1 MKLKKL
7 FAGIVAVAM
16 MATMAIPGFAA
27 TGGETEAPSTDS
39 PAITVTG
46 KEFTIGKTYTVTGT
60 APTAPN
66 EDFELKQIERV
77 SATKSE
83 VKDFV
88 GTNANTNYDLKIEK
102 AKYEGSTTG
111 LGFKV
116 TLPDYNNHPGIYTY
130 KLKEQDNGT
139 AGVTYDN
146 NNYILTVYVVQKNDD
161 EKATENDLVY
171 QVRLDRGDSAKTL
184 GEDGYK
190 VTGLNNSYESGTY
203 TVKKLVKGNMADR
216 KADFYFRATF
226 DNIDKMSGQI
236 KANGENIELVMSA
249 DRKTGTYD
257 FSLKHAETISF
268 TNVPAG
274 VAVSVNEK
282 TGLNGDI
289 IAKPAEGA
297 ENPTNGTYT
306 VEYTQ
311 NQSATMANAEI
322 TAIITNRSTENLN
335 TGVILDNAP
344 YIALLTIVA
353 AGAVV
358 MIMKKRRNYE
368 D

>member
-39 PAITVTG
+39 PAITVSG

-60 APTAPN
+60 APN
-66 EDFELKQIERV
+66 EDFVLEQIGRV

-83 VKDFV
+83 VTDFV
-88 GTNANTNYDLKIEK
+88 GNAADQHYDLTIGK
-102 AKYEGSTTG
+102 AEYKGSTTG

-130 KLKEQDNGT
+130 KLKEIDKDT

-146 NNYILTVYVVQKNDD
+146 NNYILTVYAMQKNDD
-161 EKATENDLVY
+161 ENATENELVY
-171 QVRLDRGDSAKTL
+171 KVRLDRGDVAKTL

-226 DNIDKMSGQI
+226 GNIDKMAGDI
-236 KANGENIELVMSA
+236 KAKNENISLVMS
-249 DRKTGTYD
+249 DDGKTGTYD

-274 VAVSVNEK
+274 VTVSVNEL
-282 TGLNGDI
+282 TGPNGDV

-311 NQSATMANAEI
+311 NQSATMASDEI

-358 MIMKKRRNYE
+358 MIIKKRRNYE

>member
-27 TGGETEAPSTDS
+27 TGGETEAPSTDN
-39 PAITVTG
+39 PAITVSGST
-46 KEFTIGKTYTVTGT
+46 FTIGKTYTVTGT
-60 APTAPN
+60 APN
-66 EDFELKQIERV
+66 EDFELKQVERV

-83 VKDFV
+83 VTDFA
-88 GTNANTNYDLKIEK
+88 GTNANTHYDLTIGK
-102 AKYEGSTTG
+102 ANYTGSADG
-111 LGFKV
+111 LGFSV
-116 TLPDYNNHPGIYTY
+116 TLPDYNKHPGIYTY
-130 KLKEQDNGT
+130 KLKEKDNGT
-139 AGVTYDN
+139 AGVTYDA
-146 NNYILTVYVVQKNDD
+146 NNYILTVYAVQKNPND
-161 EKATENDLVY
+161 EDSKENDLEY
-171 QVRLDRGDSAKTL
+171 KVRLDRGDVAKTL

-358 MIMKKRRNYE
+358 MIIKKRRNYE

>member
-16 MATMAIPGFAA
+16 MATMGATSVFAEQIVTDKIPVDG
-27 TGGETEAPSTDS
+27 S
-39 PAITVTG
+39 
-46 KEFTIGKTYTVTGT
+46 KFTITKTYNVTGT
-60 APTAPN
+60 APN
-66 EDFELKQIERV
+66 EEFVLEQVKRE
-77 SATKSE
+77 SATKS
-83 VKDFV
+83 VVTDFA
-88 GTNANTNYDLKIEK
+88 GNAADQHYDLKIEN

-130 KLKEQDNGT
+130 KLKEIDKGT
-139 AGVTYDN
+139 AGVTYDS
-146 NNYILTVYVVQKNDD
+146 NNYILTVYAVQKNPND
-161 EKATENDLVY
+161 ENSKENDLEY
-171 QVRLDRGDSAKTL
+171 KVRLDRGDAAKTL

-190 VTGLNNSYESGTY
+190 VTGLNNSYDSGTY

-226 DNIDKMSGQI
+226 GNIDKMAGDI
-236 KANGENIELVMSA
+236 KAKNENISLVMS
-249 DRKTGTYD
+249 DDGKTGTYD

-274 VAVSVNEK
+274 VTVSVNEL
-282 TGLNGDI
+282 TGPNGDVI
-289 IAKPAEGA
+289 EKPAENA

-358 MIMKKRRNYE
+358 MILKKRRNYE

>member
-16 MATMAIPGFAA
+16 MATMGATSVFAEQIVVDDKIPVDG
-27 TGGETEAPSTDS
+27 SN
-39 PAITVTG
+39 
-46 KEFTIGKTYTVTGT
+46 FTITKTYNVTGT
-60 APTAPN
+60 APN
-66 EDFELKQIERV
+66 EEFVLEQVERV

-83 VKDFV
+83 VKDFA
-88 GTNANTNYDLKIEK
+88 GTTANEHYDLTIGK

-111 LGFKV
+111 LGFSV
-116 TLPDYNNHPGIYTY
+116 TLPDYNKHPGIYTY
-130 KLKEQDNGT
+130 KLKEKDNDT
-139 AGVTYDN
+139 AGVTYDA
-146 NNYILTVYVVQKNDD
+146 NNYILTVYAMQKNDD
-161 EKATENDLVY
+161 ENATENELVY
-171 QVRLDRGDSAKTL
+171 KVRLDRGDVAKTL

-216 KADFYFRATF
+216 KADFYFCATF
-226 DNIDKMSGQI
+226 GNIDKMAGNI
-236 KANGENIELVMSA
+236 KVNNENISLDMSE
-249 DRKTGTYD
+249 DGKTGTYD
-257 FSLKHAETISF
+257 FSLKHAGTISF

-274 VAVSVNEK
+274 VTVSVNEL
-282 TGLNGDI
+282 TGPNGDV
-289 IAKPAEGA
+289 IAKPDEGA

-311 NQSATMANAEI
+311 NQSATMANTEI